1 MRYRAAGKLK
11 AKENGDK
18 ADASRPHGSPRTFR
32 ARDDQTEIDA
42 YQDIQLIA
50 QQKRLS
56 PPKHLPAKYIEVKS
70 MESKTA

>member
-18 ADASRPHGSPRTFR
+18 ANTSRPHGSPRTFR
-32 ARDDQTEIDA
+32 ARGDQTELDA

-56 PPKHLPAKYIEVKS
+56 PPKHLPAKS